1 MPSPFRIPV
10 FFRPEMVANDA
21 HAFSPSASK
30 PAEAVAD
37 WQRLHLPIEVREF
50 DPVDAETLALAHDRA
65 YVDDIL
71 ACRASNGFGNRKPQ
85 VAASLA
91 YTSGAMLA
99 AAKEALHSGRVAC
112 APVSGFHHA
121 HYDHAA
127 GFCTFNGLMV
137 TALALHRAG
146 RVQRVAIL
154 DLDQHWGDGTHDILQ
169 KLNIS
174 WVEHSSPRAD
184 LVGDLDARRY
194 LQRLPGIVSGFRDC
208 DLLLYQAG
216 ADAHIEDDLGGWM
229 TSEQLE
235 QRDRIVFET
244 AATFG
249 LPVAWNL
256 AGGYKRDASGGIG
269 PVLAIHRR
277 TMAACAEV
285 FTSSRWLTS

>member
-1 MPSPFRIPV
+1 
-10 FFRPEMVANDA
+10 MVVRDA
-21 HAFSPSASK
+21 SSFSPSAEK
-30 PAEAVAD
+30 PAEVVAD
-37 WQRLHLPIEVREF
+37 WQRLSLPIEVLNF
-50 DPVDAETLALAHDRA
+50 DPVDAKTLALAHDRA
-65 YVDDIL
+65 FVDGIL
-71 ACRASNGFGNRKPQ
+71 ACRLSNGFGNRMSQ
-85 VAASLA
+85 VAASLL

-99 AAKEALHSGRVAC
+99 AADKALDNGRVAC

-121 HYDHAA
+121 GYARAA

-146 RVQRVAIL
+146 RVRRVGIL
-154 DLDQHWGDGTHDILQ
+154 DLDQHWGDGTHEILQ
-169 KLNIS
+169 TLDIG

-184 LVGDLDARRY
+184 LGQAPDARRY
-194 LQRLPGIVSGFRDC
+194 LQRLPGIVSGLRDC

-216 ADAHIEDDLGGWM
+216 ADAHVDDQLGGWM

-249 LPVAWNL
+249 VPVAWNL
-256 AGGYKRDASGGIG
+256 AGGYQRDASGGIE

-285 FTSSRWLTS
+285 FSPSGSLRF